1 MDHRT
6 GRPRRTD
13 VEGVVRAATA
23 RLVGERG
30 YAGTTLDE
38 IAREAGV
45 AKTTVYRRWPSK
57 ADLVLDT
64 LVEGLGEPP
73 VPGRGEGLRSAVM
86 WLAGRISDPL
96 MHRLLVGLVGE
107 AVGDGDVRMALRRR
121 IRQPFVERVA
131 TTWDADDARVD
142 LAFDVVVGTLLHHAA
157 LAGRIDARV
166 VDAVTELA
174 VRLLDV
180 SPPARGGAG

>member
-1 MDHRT
+1 MEHRT

-13 VEGVVRAATA
+13 VDGAVRVATA

-38 IAREAGV
+38 IARVAGV
-45 AKTTVYRRWPSK
+45 AKTTLYRRWPSK
-57 ADLVLDT
+57 ADLVLDA
-64 LVEGLGEPP
+64 LAEVLGESP
-73 VPGRGEGLRSAVM
+73 VPGRGEGLRSTVM

-96 MHRLLVGLVGE
+96 VHRLLVGLVSE
-107 AVGDGDVRMALRRR
+107 AVGDAGVRVALRRR

-131 TTWDADDARVD
+131 TTWDADGAAVD

-174 VRLLDV
+174 VGLLDV
-180 SPPARGGAG
+180 SPPAPGGAG